1 VFVVEGAVAEAS
13 VEDADV
19 TEGSERD
26 QVRRARWPVV
36 DDGADR
42 GRLLELI
49 GASWTTQVIRTS
61 VELGVVDEL
70 ADGPRSV
77 SDVAAVL
84 QVDPGALGRLVRA
97 LCSIELC
104 EEVDDGSFVATA
116 TGRLLARGEGS
127 LGSWATWWG
136 GPAWEEWGRLAD
148 AVRTG
153 RPVRDGDG
161 FSHRSPEL
169 AGRFDD
175 AMAALTAIDA
185 ARLAAALQ
193 LRGDERVADVGGGRG
208 TLLRAVLERHPD
220 ARGLVVDLPSA
231 VAGARGHI
239 EAWGLADRLDVTAV
253 DAFDAVP
260 SGADAYVLKS
270 VLHDWD
276 DEAAHRILE
285 RCRDAAVARGGR
297 ILVIERLAP
306 DRAVATDLARSTAR
320 MDLHMLVA
328 QGGRERTEAELRA
341 VLADAGLV
349 VVDVRPATPTLA
361 VIEAR
366 VAPAGGAGADGGEG
380 GSGGAAQ
387 AG

>member
-1 VFVVEGAVAEAS
+1 M
-13 VEDADV
+13 
-19 TEGSERD
+19 
-26 QVRRARWPVV
+26 

-49 GASWTTQVIRTS
+49 GASWTTQVIRTG
-61 VELGVVDEL
+61 VELGVMDEL
-70 ADGPRSV
+70 AGGPRSV
-77 SDVAAVL
+77 PEVAAVL
-84 QVDPGALGRLVRA
+84 EVDPDALERLVRA

-104 EEVDDGSFVATA
+104 EEVDDGSFAATA
-116 TGRLLARGEGS
+116 TGRLLARGEGT
-127 LGSWATWWG
+127 LGPWATWWG
-136 GPAWEEWGRLAD
+136 GPAWEEWGRLPD

-161 FSHRSPEL
+161 FSGRSPEL

-185 ARLAAALQ
+185 PRLAAALQ

-208 TLLRAVLERHPD
+208 TLLRAVLDRHPD

-231 VAGARGHI
+231 VAGARAQI
-239 EAWGLADRLDVTAV
+239 EAWGLAGRLDVAAV

-276 DEAAHRILE
+276 DEAARQILE
-285 RCRDAAVARGGR
+285 RCQVAAAASDGR
-297 ILVIERLAP
+297 VLVIERLTP
-306 DRAVATDLARSTAR
+306 DRAAATDVARSTAR

-349 VVDVRPATPTLA
+349 VVDVRPATSTLA

-366 VAPAGGAGADGGEG
+366 VARDGAGTP
-380 GSGGAAQ
+380 AQ